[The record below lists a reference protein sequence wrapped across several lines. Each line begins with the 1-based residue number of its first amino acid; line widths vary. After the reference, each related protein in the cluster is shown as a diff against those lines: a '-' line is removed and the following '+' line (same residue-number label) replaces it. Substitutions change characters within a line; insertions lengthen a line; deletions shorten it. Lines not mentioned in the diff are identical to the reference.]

1 MLSTLK
7 GMRTTINLPPKL
19 LEETKV
25 QAKANNVTLSSYVEE
40 AVRAALKK
48 ETRISTEDAPVNLPS
63 FDCGGP
69 ALVDL
74 SDKEAVWAV
83 LDDHS

>member
-1 MLSTLK
+1 
-7 GMRTTINLPPKL
+7 MRTTINLPPKL

-48 ETRISTEDAPVNLPS
+48 EARISTEDTPPLTCPPS
-63 FDCGGP
+63 IAADR
-69 ALVDL
+69 L
-74 SDKEAVWAV
+74 
-83 LDDHS
+83 

>member
-1 MLSTLK
+1 
-7 GMRTTINLPPKL
+7 MRTTINLPPKL

-25 QAKANNVTLSSYVEE
+25 QAKANNVTFS
-40 AVRAALKK
+40 
-48 ETRISTEDAPVNLPS
+48 STEDTPVNLPS

>member
-1 MLSTLK
+1 MC
-7 GMRTTINLPPKL
+7 TTI
-19 LEETKV
+19 
-25 QAKANNVTLSSYVEE
+25 
-40 AVRAALKK
+40 
-48 ETRISTEDAPVNLPS
+48 NLPS

-74 SDKEAVWAV
+74 SDKEAVWAA

>member
-1 MLSTLK
+1 M
-7 GMRTTINLPPKL
+7 
-19 LEETKV
+19 
-25 QAKANNVTLSSYVEE
+25 SSYVEE

-48 ETRISTEDAPVNLPS
+48 ESHISTEDTPVNLPS

>member
-1 MLSTLK
+1 
-7 GMRTTINLPPKL
+7 MRTTINLPPKL

-25 QAKANNVTLSSYVEE
+25 QAKANTVTLSSYVEE

-48 ETRISTEDAPVNLPS
+48 EARISTEDTPVNLPS

-74 SDKEAVWAV
+74 SNKEAVWAV

>member
-1 MLSTLK
+1 
-7 GMRTTINLPPKL
+7 MRTTINLPPKL

-48 ETRISTEDAPVNLPS
+48 EARISTEDTPVNLPS

-74 SDKEAVWAV
+74 SNKEAVWAI

>member
-1 MLSTLK
+1 
-7 GMRTTINLPPKL
+7 MRTTINLPPKL

-48 ETRISTEDAPVNLPS
+48 EARISALPS
-63 FDCGGP
+63 RRKP
-69 ALVDL
+69 ASVPKTPPLTCPPSIAADRL
-74 SDKEAVWAV
+74 
-83 LDDHS
+83 